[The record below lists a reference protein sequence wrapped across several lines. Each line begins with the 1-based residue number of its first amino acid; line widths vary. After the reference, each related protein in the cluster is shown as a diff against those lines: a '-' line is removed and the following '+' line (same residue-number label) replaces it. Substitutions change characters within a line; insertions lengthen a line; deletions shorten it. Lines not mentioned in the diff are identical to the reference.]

1 MRFDISV
8 AYKLMNVKVF
18 KECNTWKARLQ
29 LGQEMPVARNVLQI
43 NER

>member
-8 AYKLMNVKVF
+8 AYKFVIVKLF
-18 KECNTWKARLQ
+18 SECKARLQ